1 MAVAVQISDADA
13 EGGSHLGFHRQG
25 SHPPFATL
33 VEKQERTQIL
43 NLNPTCALQ
52 FVAQDFFD
60 PQGTEVQRLTDA
72 ACSGCMQSDET
83 SAAVNVQ
90 DFSGKVV
97 VLHRK
102 HDRMSGVVGLADTT
116 GG

>member
-1 MAVAVQISDADA
+1 
-13 EGGSHLGFHRQG
+13 
-25 SHPPFATL
+25 
-33 VEKQERTQIL
+33 
-43 NLNPTCALQ
+43 
-52 FVAQDFFD
+52 
-60 PQGTEVQRLTDA
+60 
-72 ACSGCMQSDET
+72 MQSDET